1 MTDVDSETIE
11 LLKRRN
17 FLIGKKWDEGLT
29 TFEELEL
36 YALEIELEEPAP
48 ASNPGSR

>member
-1 MTDVDSETIE
+1 MTDIDSETIE

-36 YALEIELEEPAP
+36 YALEIELEKPAP
-48 ASNPGSR
+48 VSNPGSR